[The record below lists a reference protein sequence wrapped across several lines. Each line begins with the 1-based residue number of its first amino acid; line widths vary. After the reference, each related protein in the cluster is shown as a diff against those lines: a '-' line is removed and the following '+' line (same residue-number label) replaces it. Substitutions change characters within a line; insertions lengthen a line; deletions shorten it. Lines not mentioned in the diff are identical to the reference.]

1 MASAKSMVD
10 VAYDVIAKKKR
21 AIPFSKLWEEVSK
34 TYGVAND
41 KIAQFYSDLTL
52 DSRFVSLK
60 ENKWDLVE
68 RRKFEESHV
77 DLSEIEL
84 DEDEPEEVEEKEDTK
99 KKKRVF
105 FVLFFSVTYVIG
117 CTGVIIFL
125 CF

>member
-1 MASAKSMVD
+1 MTRKECYKLNIINRSKEVVIMASAKSMVD

-84 DEDEPEEVEEKEDTK
+84 DDDEPEEVEEKEDILVD
-99 KKKRVF
+99 RDE
-105 FVLFFSVTYVIG
+105 Y
-117 CTGVIIFL
+117 
-125 CF
+125 

>member
-84 DEDEPEEVEEKEDTK
+84 DDDEPEEVEEKEDILVD
-99 KKKRVF
+99 RDE
-105 FVLFFSVTYVIG
+105 Y
-117 CTGVIIFL
+117 
-125 CF
+125 

>member
-84 DEDEPEEVEEKEDTK
+84 DEDEPEEVEEKEDIVVD
-99 KKKRVF
+99 RDE
-105 FVLFFSVTYVIG
+105 Y
-117 CTGVIIFL
+117 
-125 CF
+125 